1 MGLND
6 DLFLIN
12 LSFFAP
18 VLCIFWGEK
27 MYFSTE
33 SVGITRGK
41 NVLGI
46 LF

>member
-18 VLCIFWGEK
+18 VLCIF
-27 MYFSTE
+27 
-33 SVGITRGK
+33 
-41 NVLGI
+41 LGRKDV
-46 LF
+46 FFD